1 MKRILLIAGL
11 FLLAANITFAQDA
24 AMAAADKTGTKIINT
39 SAGSTTAKP
48 VAGKTVYITS
58 ANRWQ
63 YIEMKMTGDQVYFTN
78 LDGLGNLK
86 VYVNNSDGVEK
97 MQMNVNA
104 DANAIN
110 CKKLKS
116 GLYFLTL
123 VNENTEEKKAF
134 MLTRP

>member
-11 FLLAANITFAQDA
+11 FLLAGNIAFAQDA
-24 AMAAADKTGTKIINT
+24 VMADAGKTGTKIVST
-39 SAGSTTAKP
+39 SAGNTTANP
-48 VAGKTVYITS
+48 AAAKTVYITQ

-86 VYVNNSDGVEK
+86 VYINNSDGVEK
-97 MQMNVNA
+97 MRLNVNA

-123 VNENTEEKKAF
+123 INENTDERKAF